1 MSLNIFSDLNDVQ
14 KEAVQSINGPLLIL
28 AGAGTGKTKVLT
40 SRIVNILN
48 QGLAR
53 THEILAVT
61 FTNKA
66 SKEMKE
72 RVELLLGYP
81 VDGFW
86 IGTFHS
92 VGLRILRR
100 HYIEAGLL
108 PNFTI
113 LDMDDCEKII
123 KQILLESNV
132 DTKKFPSSM
141 VSNTIGRL
149 KDKNI
154 LPDTVPNAD
163 NKMIG
168 STSLVEIYT
177 SYQRRLKE
185 LNCVDFGDLLLLC
198 VDLFRQFPDIL
209 EEWQTRFKYIMVDEY
224 QDTNSLQYLFVRV
237 LALKHNNI
245 CAVGDDDQSI
255 YSWRGA
261 EIANILRFE
270 EDFAGAK
277 VLRLE
282 QNYRSTT
289 PILKVAS
296 SIISKNSERWEKTLW
311 TDKTEET
318 KVKLFEAFNSK
329 QEADFVATSINDLVR
344 RGLRYNQVAIL
355 VRATFQSREIEE
367 RLMFNAVPYRFIG
380 GSRFYDRLEIKDIIA
395 YLRLLYQSYDDMA
408 FLRIINVPKRGIG
421 NSSIDKIQ
429 GFAREKGL
437 SLYNASK
444 EALGKSIIPK
454 KAENELSSFI
464 ECFEQWKYS
473 AHEKSLGAIAK
484 EVVEGSG
491 YMDMWIAEN
500 TVESKSR
507 VENIKELFMAL
518 ESFKSLEEFLEHVS
532 LVSDKEDESEDNKV
546 TLMTLHGAK
555 GLEFDTVFLPGW
567 EEGIIPNQRSI
578 DDLGE
583 LGVEEERRLAYVG
596 ITRAK
601 KDLYISFSRNRQMYG
616 QWQSCVGSR
625 FIDEMNFD
633 YVQKINESN
642 SVEKI
647 MNDPYVSKA
656 FYGNKSSGGL
666 GSSGYHGGSSY
677 EKKSFGTEGFK
688 SIDDFR
694 PKKTEFRG
702 IKTGMRVNHSIM
714 GEGEVI
720 SVQGPIATVNFDK
733 DGSKKIMV
741 SFLSEVK

>member
-1 MSLNIFSDLNDVQ
+1 MSLNIFADLNDVQ
-14 KEAVQSINGPLLIL
+14 KEAVQTIEGPLLIL

-53 THEILAVT
+53 PSEILAVT

-72 RVELLLGYP
+72 RVEHLLGYP

-100 HYIEAGLL
+100 HYVEAGLK
-108 PNFTI
+108 PSFTI

-132 DTKKFPSSM
+132 DTKKFPPSM
-141 VSNTIGRL
+141 ISNTIGRL

-154 LPDTVPNAD
+154 LPDALPNID

-168 STSLVEIYT
+168 RTSLLEVYI
-177 SYQRRLKE
+177 SYQKRLKE
-185 LNCVDFGDLLLLC
+185 INCVDFGDLLLLC
-198 VDLFRQFPDIL
+198 VDIFKQFPDIL
-209 EEWQTRFKYIMVDEY
+209 EQWQTRFKYIMVDEY
-224 QDTNSLQYLFVRV
+224 QDTNSLQYLFVRL
-237 LALKHNNI
+237 LALKYSNI

-261 EIANILRFE
+261 EITNILRFE
-270 EDFAGAK
+270 EDFVRAK

-296 SIISKNSERWEKTLW
+296 SIIAKNSDRWSKTLW
-311 TDKTEET
+311 TNKEEFT
-318 KVKLFEAFNSK
+318 KVKLYEAFNSK
-329 QEADFVATSINDLVR
+329 QEADFIGTTIEDFIR
-344 RGLRYNQVAIL
+344 IGLKYNQVAIL

-367 RLMFNAVPYRFIG
+367 RLIYHAIPYKFIG

-421 NSSIDKIQ
+421 NSSVDKLRH
-429 GFAREKGL
+429 FATHNGL

-444 EALGKSIIPK
+444 KIAGESIIPK
-454 KAENELSSFI
+454 KAENELTMFI
-464 ECFEQWKYS
+464 ESFEQWK
-473 AHEKSLGAIAK
+473 HMGKGLSLGDIAK
-484 EVVEGSG
+484 TIVEESG
-491 YMDMWIAEN
+491 YLAMWEAEN
-500 TVESKSR
+500 SIDSKSR
-507 VENIKELFMAL
+507 IENIKELYMAL
-518 ESFKSLEEFLEHVS
+518 DSFESLEEFLEHVS
-532 LVSDKEDESEDNKV
+532 LISDKDEENKDNNV
-546 TLMTLHGAK
+546 TIMTLHGSK

-578 DDLGE
+578 DDQGE
-583 LGVEEERRLAYVG
+583 MGLEEERRLAYVG

-601 KDLYISFSRNRQMYG
+601 KNLYISFSRNRMMYG
-616 QWQSCVGSR
+616 NWQSCIGSR
-625 FIDEMNFD
+625 FIDEMDFD
-633 YVQKINESN
+633 F
-642 SVEKI
+642 VEKI
-647 MNDPYVSKA
+647 NDTSNLSQKIIQDPYLNKTL
-656 FYGNKSSGGL
+656 YGNKSSDIYL
-666 GSSGYHGGSSY
+666 N
-677 EKKSFGTEGFK
+677 SFKNEN
-688 SIDDFR
+688 DDFF
-694 PKKTEFRG
+694 PAKKIFKG
-702 IKTGMRVNHSIM
+702 IKAGMRVNHSTM

-720 SVQGPIATVNFDK
+720 SIQGPIATVNFDK
-733 DGSKKIMV
+733 EGSKKIMV
-741 SFLSEVK
+741 SFLSEIK

>member
-1 MSLNIFSDLNDVQ
+1 MSLDIFTDLNSVQ
-14 KEAVQSINGPLLIL
+14 KEAVQTLEGPLLIL

-53 THEILAVT
+53 PSEILAVT

-72 RVELLLGYP
+72 RVEALLGYP

-92 VGLRILRR
+92 IGLRILRR
-100 HYIEAGLL
+100 HYIEAGLR
-108 PNFTI
+108 PNFSI

-132 DTKKFPSSM
+132 DTKKFPASM
-141 VSNTIGRL
+141 VMNTIGRL

-154 LPDTVPNAD
+154 LPDTLPNVD

-168 STSLVEIYT
+168 STSLGEVYT

-185 LNCVDFGDLLLLC
+185 LNAVDFGDLLLLC

-209 EEWQTRFKYIMVDEY
+209 EQWQTRFKYIMVDEY

-237 LALKHNNI
+237 LALKYSNI

-270 EDFAGAK
+270 EDFVGAK
-277 VLRLE
+277 ILRLE

-289 PILKVAS
+289 PILKIAS
-296 SIISKNSERWEKTLW
+296 SIISKNSDRWDKNLW
-311 TDKTEET
+311 TDREGEN
-318 KVKLFEAFNSK
+318 KVKLYEAFNSK
-329 QEADFVATSINDLVR
+329 QEADFLATTINDLVR
-344 RGLRYNQVAIL
+344 SGLKYNQIAVLI
-355 VRATFQSREIEE
+355 RATFQSREIEE
-367 RLMFNAVPYRFIG
+367 RLMFHAIPYRFIG

-408 FLRIINVPKRGIG
+408 FLRIVNVPKRGIG
-421 NSSIDKIQ
+421 ASSLDKLQ
-429 GFAREKGL
+429 QFARDRGM
-437 SLYNASK
+437 SLYSASK
-444 EALGKSIIPK
+444 EAIGKSIIPK

-464 ECFEQWKYS
+464 ENFEIWKY
-473 AHEKSLGAIAK
+473 AVDGQSLGGIAK
-484 EVVEGSG
+484 VIVEESG
-491 YMDMWIAEN
+491 YMDMWEAEN
-500 TVESKSR
+500 SAESKAR
-507 VENIKELFMAL
+507 IENIKELFMAL
-518 ESFKSLEEFLEHVS
+518 ESFETLEEFLEHVS
-532 LVSDKEDESEDNKV
+532 LVSDKEEENEDNKI
-546 TLMTLHGAK
+546 TIMTLHGAK

-567 EEGIIPNQRSI
+567 EEGILPNQRSI
-578 DDLGE
+578 DDLGDMG
-583 LGVEEERRLAYVG
+583 LEEERRLAYVG

-601 KDLYISFSRNRQMYG
+601 KDLYISFSKNRQMYG
-616 QWQSCVGSR
+616 NWQACIGSR

-633 YVQKINESN
+633 FVERLSSQESASQRTMRDSYTN
-642 SVEKI
+642 
-647 MNDPYVSKA
+647 KA
-656 FYGNKSSGGL
+656 FYGDKSDSFPF
-666 GSSGYHGGSSY
+666 
-677 EKKSFGTEGFK
+677 KKFNE
-688 SIDDFR
+688 DDFVST
-694 PKKTEFRG
+694 KKEFKG
-702 IKTGMRVNHSIM
+702 IKVGMRVNHSTM

-720 SVQGPIATVNFDK
+720 SVQGPIATVNFD
-733 DGSKKIMV
+733 DGSSKKIMV
-741 SFLSEVK
+741 SFLKEIKQ

>member
-1 MSLNIFSDLNDVQ
+1 MSLNIFADLNDVQ
-14 KEAVQSINGPLLIL
+14 KEAVSTVEGPLLVL

-53 THEILAVT
+53 PSEILAVT

-66 SKEMKE
+66 SLEMRE
-72 RVELLLGYP
+72 RVEHLLGYP

-86 IGTFHS
+86 IGTFHAI
-92 VGLRILRR
+92 GLRIIRR
-100 HYIEAGLL
+100 HYIEAGLK

-113 LDMDDCEKII
+113 LDTDDCEKII

-132 DTKKFPSSM
+132 DTKKFPASM
-141 VSNTIGRL
+141 ISNSISRL

-154 LPDTVPNAD
+154 MPDTLPNVD

-168 STSLVEIYT
+168 STSLAEVYT
-177 SYQRRLKE
+177 GYQRRLKE
-185 LNCVDFGDLLLLC
+185 LNCVDFADLLLLC

-237 LALKHNNI
+237 LAMKHNNI

-270 EDFAGAK
+270 EDFVGAK
-277 VLRLE
+277 ILRLE

-296 SIISKNSERWEKTLW
+296 SIISKNSERWDKTLW
-311 TDKTEET
+311 TDKEEQT

-329 QEADFVATSINDLVR
+329 QEADFVATSINNLVR
-344 RGLRYNQVAIL
+344 RGLKYNQIAIL
-355 VRATFQSREIEE
+355 IRAQFQSREIEE
-367 RLMFNAVPYRFIG
+367 RLMFNAVPYKFIG

-408 FLRIINVPKRGIG
+408 YLRIINTPKRGIG
-421 NSSIDKIQ
+421 NSSVDKIQ
-429 GFAREKGL
+429 AFAREKGL

-444 EALGKSIIPK
+444 DSIGKSIIPK
-454 KAENELSSFI
+454 KAENELSMFVES
-464 ECFEQWKYS
+464 FEQWKMLS
-473 AHEKSLGAIAK
+473 TEQSLGAIAK
-484 EVVEGSG
+484 TIVEESG
-491 YMDMWIAEN
+491 YWEMWESEN
-500 TVESKSR
+500 TMEAKSR
-507 VENIKELFMAL
+507 LENIKELYMAL
-518 ESFKSLEEFLEHVS
+518 ESFESLEDFLEHVS

-546 TLMTLHGAK
+546 TVMTLHGAK

-567 EEGIIPNQRSI
+567 EEGIIPSQRTV
-578 DDLGE
+578 DDLGD

-596 ITRAK
+596 VTRAK
-601 KDLYISFSRNRQMYG
+601 KDLYVSFSRNRQMYG
-616 QWQSCVGSR
+616 QWQACIGSR

-633 YVQKINESN
+633 F
-642 SVEKI
+642 VEKLNDQGSSVQRT
-647 MNDPYVSKA
+647 MGDPYINKA
-656 FYGNKSSGGL
+656 FYGNKGGGFSSNFGGTKFSNTFNV
-666 GSSGYHGGSSY
+666 GDDTDFIPA
-677 EKKSFGTEGFK
+677 KKEFK
-688 SIDDFR
+688 
-694 PKKTEFRG
+694 G
-702 IKTGMRVNHSIM
+702 IKAGMRVNHSIM
-714 GEGEVI
+714 GEGEVTA
-720 SVQGPIATVNFDK
+720 VQGPIATVNFDK
-733 DGSKKIMV
+733 EGSKKIMV
-741 SFLSEVK
+741 SFLKEVK